1 MLTGKYMYGLGK
13 SLNVL
18 EREGWRGKIWG
29 KQNNQLA
36 QLLRD
41 KKINV
46 SNVDKYQNST
56 YNGIK
61 IDNDVI
67 YLNTYNKKQH
77 NITIKFIN
85 IIDNTYCIKNIMIG
99 MYDKSINISDIHCNE
114 ISNDNIIDIFPQLY
128 PNFDFAYYC
137 ENNKLLNGIL
147 YHNNNTFLKYHWYYC
162 GRYNL
167 QIYFKYLLHKYKDI
181 ILKIKI
187 PLLRWTENN
196 INTLL
201 FVDDRY
207 DSSFI
212 YLLILFVYSV
222 NITWNITIFTTH
234 ENKAF
239 YENDFKRC
247 NLTGKIIIIDKIRNY
262 SKLLRDET
270 FWRSIREENCLL
282 FQYDSFAMG
291 KFDDV
296 FFNYNYIGAKWD
308 HSPTNIKGNYIGNGG
323 TSFRKV
329 RIMESICKKYKNS
342 NRSEDIFFSEKLAL
356 DGLHNCT
363 EEIADKFSFENIYNE
378 NSIYGHQI
386 YNSIGLD
393 KLDEFIRNKIV

>member
-1 MLTGKYMYGLGK
+1 MYYIYIYTYGYSKY
-13 SLNVL
+13 N
-18 EREGWRGKIWG
+18 
-29 KQNNQLA
+29 
-36 QLLRD
+36 
-41 KKINV
+41 
-46 SNVDKYQNST
+46 
-56 YNGIK
+56 IK